1 MIILTLLTKMIACS
15 VILYGYYWM
24 FLRNKR
30 FHHYNRFY
38 LLAATALSIVIPFI
52 KIPVFLNPEPEPVQR
67 KITEA
72 ELADIQ
78 QKQKALLEKHEEMES
93 AQRRLSEAR
102 LTRIHNEQ
110 RDLMEKKHE
119 LELEK
124 RK

>member
-1 MIILTLLTKMIACS
+1 MDITGCFFGINDFIIITGFICLLQPRIDRYS
-15 VILYGYYWM
+15 
-24 FLRNKR
+24 
-30 FHHYNRFY
+30 FY
-38 LLAATALSIVIPFI
+38 KNSGLPQ
-52 KIPVFLNPEPEPVQR
+52 PEPVQR

-110 RDLMEKKHE
+110 RDLIEKK
-119 LELEK
+119 LN
-124 RK
+124 